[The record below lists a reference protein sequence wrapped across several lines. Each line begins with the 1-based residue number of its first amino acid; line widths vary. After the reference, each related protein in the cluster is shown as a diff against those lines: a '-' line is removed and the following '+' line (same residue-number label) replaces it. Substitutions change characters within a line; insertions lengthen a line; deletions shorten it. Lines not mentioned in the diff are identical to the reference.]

1 MAFMYTVFF
10 SPTANGYKI
19 LLMLEALAVSYDICH
34 IDLTRDEQH
43 LPAYLQ
49 LNPHAKIP
57 VLLDNETRQVV
68 VESAAVLLYL
78 ADKHARFCGTSPEQ
92 RWQVVQWLIWQVSS
106 LGPMAGQNYHFHH
119 QAPQP
124 DTYSATRYLNQT
136 RTLFQVFE
144 QAIAEHPFICGEF
157 SIADMAIYP
166 WLRLH
171 NVLQVSLEA
180 LPRTTQYLQRMAQRD
195 DVRRAYAAG
204 APYQQRAK
212 GDVDKLQAI
221 AGRLE
226 RRSAG

>member
-1 MAFMYTVFF
+1 MYTVFF

-19 LLMLEALAVSYDICH
+19 LLMLEALAVNYDICH
-34 IDLTRDEQH
+34 INLARDEQH

-57 VLLDNETRQVV
+57 MLLDHDTQQVV

-78 ADKHARFCGTSPEQ
+78 ADKHARFRGTSHEQ

-119 QAPQP
+119 QASQ
-124 DTYSATRYLNQT
+124 TEAYSANRYLNQT

-144 QAIAEHPFICGEF
+144 QAIAGRAFICGEF

-171 NVLQVSLEA
+171 KVLHISLEA
-180 LPRTTQYLQRMAQRD
+180 LPHTVQYLQHMAQRD
-195 DVRRAYAAG
+195 DVRRAYDAG
-204 APYQQRAK
+204 APYHERTH
-212 GDVDKLQAI
+212 GDVDKLTAI
-221 AGRLE
+221 AD
-226 RRSAG
+226 RRATG

>member
-1 MAFMYTVFF
+1 MYTVFF

-34 IDLTRDEQH
+34 IHLAGDEQH
-43 LPAYLQ
+43 LPAYQ
-49 LNPHAKIP
+49 QVNPHAKIP
-57 VLLDNETRQVV
+57 VLLDNYNQQVV

-78 ADKHARFCGTSPEQ
+78 AEKHARFRGTSPEQ

-119 QAPQP
+119 QAPQA
-124 DTYSATRYLNQT
+124 DTYSAARYLNQT
-136 RTLFQVFE
+136 QTLFEVFE
-144 QAIAEHPFICGEF
+144 QAIAGQPFICGDF

-171 NVLQVSLEA
+171 KLLHVSLEA
-180 LPRTTQYLQRMAQRD
+180 LPNVAQYLQRMAQRD

-204 APYQQRAK
+204 APYHERAH

-226 RRSAG
+226 RRAVG